1 MSSFRGRP
9 RIPEQGIKATLCGG
23 NTIGGTIREREAR
36 ADGYRHIDTPALV
49 RRLVELNVNTY
60 LYGVWDSPTDWD
72 DLRHEFLP
80 AAQEA
85 GIDVIPYIV
94 PPSETTENGRASR
107 PFMTDYVAWARAIAE
122 LSVRYPNLVSWAID
136 DFEIGDN
143 ALLFTPAYMQEIK
156 RAQAEVS
163 PDLGFYTCAYI
174 RSATDPSFLDKYG
187 PYIDGI
193 IYPFLDGRNENT
205 TVATSLRECIAEI
218 RTHTEPR
225 GLQLLLLIYTG
236 RFLDAPL
243 PPTEDYVRETVA
255 EGVRLAAEGQ
265 TVGVVA
271 YGTQQD
277 AAPAPATDNRAMYG
291 AGRLALFASR
301 KPVAPGQQ
309 ALGVQTVRVDAAS
322 PRYELS
328 FWFRREFVVD
338 NLKPGDYR
346 LQVAVDDHVVWD
358 FDVVEQPQNLW
369 LQGDAFQG
377 PIDVTAAV
385 AGKDSVRLAFR
396 LLSTSQT
403 DHAFVDVGIDHIE
416 TVGLHVVD
424 PGFEEP
430 GTWEVH
436 SEGAMVAT
444 IDLFAADR
452 PQRIRSALRDVFAAD
467 DRR

>member
-9 RIPEQGIKATLCGG
+9 RIPEHGIKATLCGG

-49 RRLVELNVNTY
+49 RRLVEMNVNTY

-72 DLRHEFLP
+72 DLREEFLP
-80 AAQEA
+80 AAHEA

-143 ALLFTPAYMQEIK
+143 ALLFTPDYMERIK
-156 RAQAEVS
+156 RAQADVN

-174 RSATDPSFLDKYG
+174 GKATDPAFLDKYA
-187 PYIDGI
+187 PFIDGI
-193 IYPFLDGRNENT
+193 IYPYLDGRNENT
-205 TVATSLRECIAEI
+205 TITSSLRDCIAEI

-225 GLQLLLLIYTG
+225 DLQLILLVYTG

-243 PPTEDYVRETVA
+243 PPTEDYVRETVGT
-255 EGVRLAAEGQ
+255 GVRLAAEEQ
-265 TVGVVA
+265 IAGVVA

-277 AAPAPATDNRAMYG
+277 GAPAPATDNRAMYG
-291 AGRLALFASR
+291 NGRLALFASR
-301 KPVAPGQQ
+301 KPVTPGQQ
-309 ALGVQTVRVDAAS
+309 ASAVQEVRVDPRS

-328 FWFRREFVVD
+328 FWFRREFVMG

-346 LQVAVDDHVVWD
+346 LQVALDDDVVWD
-358 FDVVEQPQNLW
+358 FDVVDQPQNLW

-377 PIDVTAAV
+377 PIDVTPAV
-385 AGKDSVRLAFR
+385 AGKATVRLTFR
-396 LLSTSQT
+396 LVATTQT
-403 DHAFVDVGIDHIE
+403 EHAFVDVGVDNLE

-430 GTWEVH
+430 GTWELH
-436 SEGAMVAT
+436 SEGSMVAT
-444 IDLFAADR
+444 IDVFAADR
-452 PQRIRSALRDVFAAD
+452 PHRILSTLRDVFAAEPHA
-467 DRR
+467 